1 MNGEGKDFR
10 CRFAVHGS
18 CCRYASFSN
27 SAIQCSGFEEE
38 RKTCPDWRI
47 VYAIEKFCKIAEVMG

>member
-1 MNGEGKDFR
+1 MSEGDFS
-10 CRFAVHGS
+10 CSFSISGV
-18 CCRYASFSN
+18 CCRGIRIDHSLV
-27 SAIQCSGFEEE
+27 QCSGFLEQ